1 MRTEKIVKIE
11 EILSDLLSKLGND
24 EYLNLLKS
32 NENLKLYDKV
42 LARIDNGDYPNDY
55 LNMITDDMLD
65 DILNYLNS
73 KK

>member
-1 MRTEKIVKIE
+1 MKTEKILKIE

-32 NENLKLYDKV
+32 NENLTLYDKV

-55 LNMITDDMLD
+55 LNMITEDMLD

>member
-65 DILNYLNS
+65 DILNYLHS

>member
-11 EILSDLLSKLGND
+11 ELLSDLLTKLGND

-65 DILNYLNS
+65 DILNYLHS